1 MTNRAPTRFTAE
13 FRERA
18 VQLVLAEEG
27 LHSSRWAAVEALAP
41 RIGCAKQT
49 LDRWVRKANLPPSTS
64 RRGLDR
70 ELLQRISFLEK
81 EISNLRKA
89 NHILRKA
96 SAYMALADLGPG
108 LIDVSVAI

>member
-1 MTNRAPTRFTAE
+1 MTNRVRTRFTAE

-49 LDRWVRKANLPPSTS
+49 LDRWVRKANLPPATS
-64 RRGLDR
+64 KRGLDR
-70 ELLQRISFLEK
+70 DLRRRINLLEK
-81 EISNLRKA
+81 ENKNLKKA
-89 NHILRKA
+89 NEILRKA
-96 SAYMALADLGPG
+96 SAYMALAGLGSGP
-108 LIDVSVAI
+108 IDVNVAI